1 MSDSGPPIPMLK
13 RWEMDDYQPTIF
25 RKGETMS
32 DDEYTA
38 AMVAWALHALDA
50 LDRFDNLALEL
61 PELLEALSGPER
73 DRALRAMLERGA
85 DE

>member
-1 MSDSGPPIPMLK
+1 
-13 RWEMDDYQPTIF
+13 
-25 RKGETMS
+25 MS

-50 LDRFDNLALEL
+50 LDQLDNCAIEVH
-61 PELLEALSGPER
+61 ELLEALSGPTR

>member
-1 MSDSGPPIPMLK
+1 MSDPGPPIPMLK

-50 LDRFDNLALEL
+50 LDRYDNCAIEVH
-61 PELLEALSGPER
+61 ELLAALNEPAR
-73 DRALRAMLERGA
+73 DRAARARA
-85 DE
+85 RISRA